1 MSATMNKANSARPGL
16 RAQAIKRWRQ
26 FAPRERM
33 FIGLGGAA
41 LGVLVLWLLAVQPA
55 LRTAREAP
63 AQIDRLDVQLQ
74 QMQRLAAESKGLRAA
89 PPVSPAQAQAALKA
103 STDRLGDK
111 ARLAITGDRATLT
124 VTSVSVEAL
133 RGWLAEVRSAA
144 RARAIDVQ
152 LSRGPQGL
160 TGVVIVTLGGNS

>member
-1 MSATMNKANSARPGL
+1 MSAAMNTGNTRPDL
-16 RAQAIKRWRQ
+16 RAQAVQRWRQ
-26 FAPRERM
+26 FAPRERL
-33 FIGLGGAA
+33 FIGLGAAA
-41 LGVLVLWLLAVQPA
+41 LGVLLLWLVAVQPA

-63 AQIDRLDVQLQ
+63 AQIDKLDAQLQ
-74 QMQRLAAESKGLRAA
+74 QMQRLATESKGLRAA
-89 PPVSPAQAQAALKA
+89 PPVSPAQAQASLKA

-124 VTSVSVEAL
+124 VSSISGDAL

-152 LSRGPQGL
+152 LTRGPQGL